1 MSVLAA
7 ADAGALVAE
16 RAAPPAA
23 AADDVASA
31 TLAAQARV
39 VDALSYVEPY
49 AAAAAAA
56 LVEAELARGGAA
68 PPASPALAVAAPV
81 WPRSAVL
88 EAELARA
95 ASGAD
100 LAPLEVSRY
109 ACDAPPDGSGAA
121 AWRAAADNAAAQLG
135 HQANR
140 VVNLELAEAF
150 GEAAWR
156 RHAADLAAARD
167 ALRASARGARAAAER
182 VNAARRADQERLAP
196 EILRAER
203 RCAARLEARGAL
215 EAEVAGLR
223 ARVAAGD
230 ARAGA

>member
-1 MSVLAA
+1 M
-7 ADAGALVAE
+7 GE
-16 RAAPPAA
+16 
-23 AADDVASA
+23 
-31 TLAAQARV
+31 
-39 VDALSYVEPY
+39 
-49 AAAAAAA
+49 
-56 LVEAELARGGAA
+56 
-68 PPASPALAVAAPV
+68 
-81 WPRSAVL
+81 
-88 EAELARA
+88 
-95 ASGAD
+95 
-100 LAPLEVSRY
+100 
-109 ACDAPPDGSGAA
+109 
-121 AWRAAADNAAAQLG
+121 AQLG

-223 ARVAAGD
+223 ARGATQPRNEYAVLESKVVAVAQLFAAFGPVLVQFHARRCELRSAQILQLSTSMSSPSAIESTTIRTEVRANITEARMD
-230 ARAGA
+230 EPKPARALPLVPNALGRVA